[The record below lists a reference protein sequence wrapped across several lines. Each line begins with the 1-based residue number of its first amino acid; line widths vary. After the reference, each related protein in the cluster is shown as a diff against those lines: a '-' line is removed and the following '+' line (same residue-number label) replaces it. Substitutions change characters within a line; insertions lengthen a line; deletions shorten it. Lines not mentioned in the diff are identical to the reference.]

1 MTNAEKLA
9 SPKRLVIFFR
19 EGGFYPL
26 EIPEATIDD
35 NAKCNPG
42 TLRVEDAVT
51 GEILWQNAA
60 VDARRDNTNHQHDG

>member
-1 MTNAEKLA
+1 MATNIATTMTNAEKLA

-26 EIPEATIDD
+26 EIPEATIED
-35 NAKCNPG
+35 NVKCNPG

-51 GEILWQNAA
+51 GEILWQN
-60 VDARRDNTNHQHDG
+60 D

>member
-1 MTNAEKLA
+1 MTNSEKLA

-26 EIPEATIDD
+26 EIPEATVEDC
-35 NAKCNPG
+35 AKCNPG

-51 GEILWQNAA
+51 GEILWQNAKLS
-60 VDARRDNTNHQHDG
+60 HEEGGKEQQ